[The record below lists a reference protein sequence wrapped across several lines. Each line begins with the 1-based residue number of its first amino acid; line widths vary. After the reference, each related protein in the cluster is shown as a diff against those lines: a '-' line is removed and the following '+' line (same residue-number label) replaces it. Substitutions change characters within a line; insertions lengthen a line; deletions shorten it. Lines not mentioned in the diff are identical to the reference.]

1 MKAKETKDQ
10 HHFILKYIWLK
21 NILNQFKN
29 KPKNE
34 RTVHEHALVRKSC
47 YQIQKLRSLN
57 PDLRFFVDENLME
70 TNIMK
75 QILTNVESPSPPPE
89 TEKNQKTETVHGKQ
103 YDFLDS
109 YFAHKTFLK
118 S

>member
-1 MKAKETKDQ
+1 MESEDQ
-10 HHFILKYIWLK
+10 HHFIHKYFSFK

-29 KPKNE
+29 KPRKE

-57 PDLRFFVDENLME
+57 PNLRFLVDVNLME

-75 QILTNVESPSPPPE
+75 QIQPNVESQPPSSRAE
-89 TEKNQKTETVHGKQ
+89 RIDKTEQKKILLFG
-103 YDFLDS
+103 FLLC
-109 YFAHKTFLK
+109 T
-118 S
+118 

>member
-1 MKAKETKDQ
+1 MKAKETQDQ
-10 HHFILKYIWLK
+10 NHFIHKYISFK

-29 KPKNE
+29 KPKKE
-34 RTVHEHALVRKSC
+34 RTVNEHALVRKSC

-57 PDLRFFVDENLME
+57 PDLRFLVDENLME

-75 QILTNVESPSPPPE
+75 QIQPNVESPLLPE
-89 TEKNQKTETVHGKQ
+89 TDKIQRTETVHGKQ